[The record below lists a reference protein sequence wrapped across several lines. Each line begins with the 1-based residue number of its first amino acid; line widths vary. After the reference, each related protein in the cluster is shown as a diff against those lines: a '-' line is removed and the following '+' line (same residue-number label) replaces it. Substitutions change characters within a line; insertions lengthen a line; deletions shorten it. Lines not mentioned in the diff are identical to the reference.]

1 MTTTDSRLSFHRS
14 VAAAVCD
21 ETNRVF
27 AADWNGKLLAWK
39 LEDGK
44 VLKTLSA
51 NPPTLNQRLSQVKLE
66 LPPAQAKVNDA
77 VTVCDYLETQISIA
91 KAQPKVTNEQFSEA
105 EQQDDK

>member
-1 MTTTDSRLSFHRS
+1 M
-14 VAAAVCD
+14 CD

-77 VTVCDYLETQISIA
+77 VTVCDYLEAQISIA